1 MTKFFRATNGS
12 KFLALFL
19 LTSVLILISVNS
31 NLQTVKAQGTDSVYL
46 YESCGGIVSAS
57 GATLTGGTTYNYTAG
72 STVTFTATPLAQFKF
87 LCWDYANST
96 GAATSTNDPFNY
108 KITSTGCAIQ
118 PMFVPDINA
127 SLAQS
132 TSQTGQS
139 PFDVLISIGGTTSP
153 GAAIYTNYSIGD
165 IATFTAKP
173 ADGFKFLYWL
183 VPAAKGG
190 SAVSTDNPLKFNVT
204 AEACAVQGYFIPQSS
219 SVTLPSITSVSSSS
233 PSPTPTVNEF
243 SSAAEIMV
251 GAVLVLVA
259 FGTIVYVKRKEK

>member
-1 MTKFFRATNGS
+1 MTRFFRATKCS
-12 KFLALFL
+12 KFLGLLL
-19 LTSVLILISVNS
+19 LTSAIILISVNP

-46 YESCGGIVSAS
+46 YESCGGTVSVS

-72 STVTFTATPLAQFKF
+72 STVTFTATPIAQFKF

-96 GAATSTNDPFNY
+96 GTSTSTNDPFNY

-118 PMFVPDINA
+118 PMFIPDVNA

-132 TSQTGQS
+132 TSQTGES
-139 PFDVLISIGGTTSP
+139 PFDVLSSIGGATSP
-153 GAAIYTNYSIGD
+153 GAAIYTNYSIGN
-165 IATFTAKP
+165 IATFTAK
-173 ADGFKFLYWL
+173 ADDGSKFFYWL

-219 SVTLPSITSVSSSS
+219 SVTLPSITPVSSSS
-233 PSPTPTVNEF
+233 PSSTPPVNEF

-251 GAVLVLVA
+251 AAVLVLAA
-259 FGTIVYVKRKEK
+259 FGTLVYVRRREK